1 MRATLG
7 TIFCVFLLCAL
18 APRHVHAELT
28 PAPGLVDPRV
38 RVVAYDAEQVI
49 RLHGFVGYQIHF
61 QFAEGEAF
69 VNLAAGDNKALDV
82 GYEANHLVLKPLAEK
97 VATNI
102 TVITNRRVYQF
113 DYSASAE
120 RPDPDRGDVIYSL
133 RFIYPQEEA
142 RRSAEA
148 LEQERTNLKLASA
161 SETPERLRNSNY
173 WGCGAS
179 AIRPQSVYDNGVQ
192 TRLKFAAHSEFPT
205 MYVKNDDESES
216 LVNFTVDNDVVVIHR
231 VARSFV
237 LRRGKLVACVQN
249 RSFDGGGQRLQTQTL
264 VPGVERI
271 TKGIKNP

>member
-1 MRATLG
+1 MKSTLWA
-7 TIFCVFLLCAL
+7 ILAACALCAFNP
-18 APRHVHAELT
+18 PRAYAELT
-28 PAPGLVDPRV
+28 PARGLVDPRV
-38 RVVAYDAEQVI
+38 RVVAYDPEQVI
-49 RLHGFVGYQIHF
+49 KLHGFVGYQIHF
-61 QFAEGEAF
+61 QFAEGETF

-120 RPDPDRGDVIYSL
+120 RPDPDRQDVIYSL

-142 RRSAEA
+142 RKAAEE
-148 LEQERTNLKLASA
+148 LERQRTNSKLASA
-161 SETPERLRNSNY
+161 GEDPHRRRNTNY

-179 AIRPQSVYDNGVQ
+179 AIRPEMAYDDGVQ
-192 TRLKFAAHSEFPT
+192 TRLRFSAHAEFPT

-216 LVNFTVDNDVVVIHR
+216 LVNFTVDHDEVVIHR

-249 RSFDGGGQRLQTQTL
+249 RSFDGGGQRLETETL
-264 VPGVERI
+264 VPGVERV
-271 TKGIKNP
+271 TKGVTNP